1 MKSKKCFMLTIILLA
16 TMMATAQPD
25 APSNLTSYRGQIG
38 VSLAFKVTGKLGGK
52 IWGGRD
58 NIYTDDSSLSTAVV
72 HAGVISVGETAI
84 VKVTILPGQAEYP
97 ALTRNG
103 VTSKNFGSFAGSYQI
118 TGKESGTLTSDAM
131 LAPSDGKLTS
141 FRGRVGEFTFQVTGR
156 TKGRIWGGHD
166 FIYTDDS
173 DIATAAVH
181 AGVVKEGETGNVKV
195 RFLGGLESY
204 PSITCN
210 GVTSN
215 GYGSYSGSYQ
225 ILNGSS
231 DMVQTAPENMAGYR
245 GKNGNVYSFRVTGKT
260 DGRIWGGADN
270 VYTDDSN
277 LSTAAVHAGLVKA
290 GETAVIKVTVMEG
303 QSSYPSLSRNGVTSI
318 SYGSWTGS
326 YKLSK

>member
-38 VSLAFKVTGKLGGK
+38 VSLAFKVTGKLGGR
-52 IWGGRD
+52 IWGGID
-58 NIYTDDSSLSTAVV
+58 NIYTDDSNLSTAVV

-84 VKVTILPGQAEYP
+84 VKVTILPGLDEYP

-103 VTSKNFGSFAGSYQI
+103 VTSNQYGSYTGSYQI

-141 FRGRVGEFTFQVTGR
+141 FRGRVGEFTFQVTGK

-303 QSSYPSLSRNGVTSI
+303 QSSYPSLSRNGVTSNN
-318 SYGSWTGS
+318 YGSWTGS